1 MQKDPQF
8 LLDMLLSAKIAVE
21 YVTGRSQE
29 EWATNLQLQDAV
41 IRRFLIIGEAA
52 RRISEETKRNLPE
65 VPWTAING
73 MRNRLVHE
81 YDDIDLDVIWDTLIK
96 SLPILIKELEKVVS
110 LEE

>member
-21 YVTGRSQE
+21 YIAERSQE
-29 EWATNLQLQDAV
+29 EWVINLQLQDAV

-110 LEE
+110 FEE